1 MVSPLNEAVDT
12 NNMKQY
18 HKESFFLQEEEE
30 EEDRNDPFY
39 LANRTFYTTCHK
51 ISRQNNPTLRKRPP
65 YTFLENWLIHSL
77 FSKSQQILL
86 RFPVI
91 HPKVMIA
98 EGDFIYTPH
107 QMINDGHSNND
118 MNSSGYDYYSND
130 YRNDEDDDEYYDD
143 DTFIIGD
150 EGIIVMSAPDTPPEM
165 PVVTMDENA
174 WMGHSKYNRNGST
187 LHVVNPDLNEEEDR
201 QPKKRQLF
209 RAQLQAVEEEEEG
222 EEEEEEEED
231 EEKRENLDGDN
242 QFSGLSMSPEI
253 IHMYRSADQK
263 QMKTFCED
271 PKNRDQTDESDSQ
284 SLTLKN
290 IDRPMTSKSYQSL
303 SDMIL
308 DEDEGSVCSQQMS
321 SNTTTTSYGTLL
333 HRLPR
338 QARMAQVSISFVNAT
353 WTAMD
358 IAQYYHEDESEKNFL
373 GLASCVLKIWK
384 ELILGVG
391 SMLDWRSRIKLQT
404 VI

>member
-1 MVSPLNEAVDT
+1 
-12 NNMKQY
+12 
-18 HKESFFLQEEEE
+18 
-30 EEDRNDPFY
+30 
-39 LANRTFYTTCHK
+39 

-201 QPKKRQLF
+201 QPKKRQF
-209 RAQLQAVEEEEEG
+209 
-222 EEEEEEEED
+222 
-231 EEKRENLDGDN
+231 
-242 QFSGLSMSPEI
+242 GLSMSPEI

-391 SMLDWRSRIKLQT
+391 SMLDWRS
-404 VI
+404 